1 MLDKCKEKGNGGVQ
15 ESKKLPI
22 FIQLKSRQSGN
33 PVTKSD
39 LDP

>member
-1 MLDKCKEKGNGGVQ
+1 MRICSEN
-15 ESKKLPI
+15 KKLPI
-22 FIQLKSRQSGN
+22 FIQLKSRQSGS

>member
-1 MLDKCKEKGNGGVQ
+1 MRDNG
-15 ESKKLPI
+15 ENKKLPI
-22 FIQLKSRQSGN
+22 FIQLKSRQSGG